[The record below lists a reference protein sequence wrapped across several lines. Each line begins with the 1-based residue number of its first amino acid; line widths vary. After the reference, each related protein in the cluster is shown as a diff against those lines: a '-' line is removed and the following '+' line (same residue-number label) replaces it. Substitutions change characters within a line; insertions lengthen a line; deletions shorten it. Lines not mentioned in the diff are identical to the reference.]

1 VSSKL
6 TVRTSRRESVLS
18 FVLYARWMADQHCN
32 GARDSVAEFG
42 IRNSLRS
49 YWSKDH
55 AGSIPAVVTRIAGEA
70 HVDVRQSSKLK

>member
-1 VSSKL
+1 M
-6 TVRTSRRESVLS
+6 E
-18 FVLYARWMADQHCN
+18 Y
-32 GARDSVAEFG
+32 DSVAEFG